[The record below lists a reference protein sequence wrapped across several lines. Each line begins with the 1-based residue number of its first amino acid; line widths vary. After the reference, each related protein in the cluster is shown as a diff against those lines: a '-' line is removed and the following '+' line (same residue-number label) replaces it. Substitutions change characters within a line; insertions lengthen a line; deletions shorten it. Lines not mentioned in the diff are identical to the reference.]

1 MTMSEYEERFES
13 PTPPLHQTLA
23 ATYRPNRARRR
34 SRRLWVAAAA
44 LVQIAVPRKR
54 RPVCAMEDSSP
65 KHGIPDFRRGLTLNA
80 QTSQSELSLADAVQ

>member
-34 SRRLWVAAAA
+34 SRRLWVAVA
-44 LVQIAVPRKR
+44 LAGVITMTCKATLDHTVHDETGNGWQIRK
-54 RPVCAMEDSSP
+54 SS
-65 KHGIPDFRRGLTLNA
+65 DR
-80 QTSQSELSLADAVQ
+80 